1 MTENLD
7 HEGKVVRPLPSFRLE
22 TIKKRSAFKAAS
34 NGPRFSTPA
43 FTMLRRPMAQEE
55 ASGLRFG
62 FTVTKKVGNSVERNR
77 IRRRLREAV
86 RANADQL
93 PQTSMDLVLLARRA
107 AISLDFAVI
116 VADILRAATTLA
128 TRGDRRNGD
137 APTKKSGET
146 SAKKRSGNG
155 KSA

>member
-1 MTENLD
+1 MTENPD
-7 HEGKVVRPLPSFRLE
+7 HEGKVARPLPSFRLE

-34 NGPRFSTPA
+34 NGPRFSTPG
-43 FTMLRRPMAQEE
+43 FTMLRRPMAPEE

-86 RANADQL
+86 RANAGQL
-93 PQTSMDLVLLARRA
+93 PSTPMDLVLLARRA
-107 AISLDFAVI
+107 AISLDFTAL
-116 VADILRAATTLA
+116 VADILRATSTLA
-128 TRGDRRNGD
+128 VRGDR
-137 APTKKSGET
+137 KSGET
-146 SAKKRSGNG
+146 SAKKRSDNG

>member
-1 MTENLD
+1 MTENAD
-7 HEGKVVRPLPSFRLE
+7 HEGKVSRPLPSFRLE

-43 FTMLRRPMAQEE
+43 FTMLRRPMAPEE
-55 ASGLRFG
+55 ASSLRFG

-86 RANADQL
+86 RANAGQL
-93 PQTSMDLVLLARRA
+93 PSTPMDLVLLARRA
-107 AISLDFAVI
+107 AISLDFASL
-116 VADILRAATTLA
+116 VADIQRAASTLA
-128 TRGDRRNGD
+128 SRGDRKGSD
-137 APTKKSGET
+137 V
-146 SAKKRSGNG
+146 SAKKRSDNG

>member
-1 MTENLD
+1 MTENPD
-7 HEGKVVRPLPSFRLE
+7 HEGKAGRPVPSFRLE
-22 TIKKRSAFKAAS
+22 TIKKRSAFQAAS

-43 FTMLRRPMAQEE
+43 FTMLRRPMAPEE
-55 ASGLRFG
+55 AGGLRFG

-86 RANADQL
+86 RANAGHL
-93 PQTSMDLVLLARRA
+93 PSTPMDLVLLARRA

-116 VADILRAATTLA
+116 VADILRAASTLA
-128 TRGDRRNGD
+128 MRGDRKIGD
-137 APTKKSGET
+137 MP
-146 SAKKRSGNG
+146 AKKRVDNG